1 MLNLWGAI
9 KFSTKIFAASKIL
22 HYLCIAMLEV
32 TIQQCED
39 MKYIRIAKRIR
50 SYIANAPQ
58 MIVTSV
64 CGAFLYPPYFL
75 TLSGSSFECFKQ
87 QPVSTQTP

>member
-1 MLNLWGAI
+1 
-9 KFSTKIFAASKIL
+9 
-22 HYLCIAMLEV
+22 MLEV

-39 MKYIRIAKRIR
+39 MKYIRIAERIR

-64 CGAFLYPPYFL
+64 CGAFLYPITSQHCL
-75 TLSGSSFECFKQ
+75 EAALSVSSNNQ
-87 QPVSTQTP
+87 YQLNTVAGL

>member
-1 MLNLWGAI
+1 
-9 KFSTKIFAASKIL
+9 
-22 HYLCIAMLEV
+22 MLEV

-64 CGAFLYPPYFL
+64 CGAFLYPL
-75 TLSGSSFECFKQ
+75 TS
-87 QPVSTQTP
+87 

>member
-1 MLNLWGAI
+1 MQYAQMLKSIGVI
-9 KFSTKIFAASKIL
+9 KFSAKIFAASKIL
-22 HYLCIAMLEV
+22 HYLCITMLEV

-64 CGAFLYPPYFL
+64 CGAFLYTL
-75 TLSGSSFECFKQ
+75 TS
-87 QPVSTQTP
+87 